1 MLFHKRIKMMCNR
14 SWLVYN
20 PCYRQITCIYNKHRT
35 VRAIIGMNF
44 QSAYSCCILNIGS
57 IRVCTENKSYR
68 LNILISKV
76 ETEMHFVNKYEGIKP
91 SMINS
96 WKRILKESFP

>member
-1 MLFHKRIKMMCNR
+1 MNKIEVKP
-14 SWLVYN
+14 LVTFYAKLL
-20 PCYRQITCIYNKHRT
+20 PSVPHDNKHRT